1 MLCLPVLLPS
11 PCSVW
16 PVALLPA
23 AGYVADQRRTSRELK
38 GGPFG
43 SPFSRWMLAATFLLV
58 GSVLAVFAVRTGTAK
73 SVSVR
78 SVPPATIASPPATIA
93 PLATPAPNTD
103 VTPALIAP
111 PTTVATATTTTVTEA
126 SPLAKEL
133 GPQFS
138 VMVEAPRAKA
148 EPVGL
153 TIAKIGLKAKP
164 VRSVGLESDGQ
175 LEIPSEK
182 EIGWYR
188 YGQAPGE
195 VGSTVL
201 AAHVSWNGSLGPFA
215 DLATIE
221 PGDRINVQ
229 LSDGGSRTYEAI
241 ERNQYNKGELPAE
254 RIWTR
259 SGPESL
265 VLITCGGEFNPAIKR
280 YYDNIVIYA
289 VPVAA

>member
-1 MLCLPVLLPS
+1 
-11 PCSVW
+11 
-16 PVALLPA
+16 
-23 AGYVADQRRTSRELK
+23 
-38 GGPFG
+38 
-43 SPFSRWMLAATFLLV
+43 MLAATFLLV
-58 GSVLAVFAVRTGTAK
+58 GSVLAVFAVRKGTTK

-78 SVPPATIASPPATIA
+78 SVPPATIASAPATIA
-93 PLATPAPNTD
+93 PLATTAPN
-103 VTPALIAP
+103 AAP
-111 PTTVATATTTTVTEA
+111 STTVAAATTTTVLES

-138 VMVEAPRAKA
+138 VAVEAPKAKI

-153 TIAKIGLKAKP
+153 TIGKIGLKAKP
-164 VRSVGLESDGQ
+164 VRSVGFEPDGQ
-175 LEIPSEK
+175 LEIPNEK

-195 VGSTVL
+195 IGSTVL

-215 DLATIE
+215 DLATME

-229 LSDGGSRTYEAI
+229 LSDGSNRTYEAV
-241 ERNQYNKGELPAE
+241 ERNQYNKGELPADRVWSRTGNE
-254 RIWTR
+254 T
-259 SGPESL
+259 L

>member
-1 MLCLPVLLPS
+1 
-11 PCSVW
+11 
-16 PVALLPA
+16 
-23 AGYVADQRRTSRELK
+23 
-38 GGPFG
+38 
-43 SPFSRWMLAATFLLV
+43 MLAATFLLV
-58 GSVLAVFAVRTGTAK
+58 GSVLAVFAVRTGTTR

-78 SVPPATIASPPATIA
+78 SVPPATLASPPVTIA
-93 PLATPAPNTD
+93 PLATTAPSS
-103 VTPALIAP
+103 AAP
-111 PTTVATATTTTVTEA
+111 STTVATATTTTVAE
-126 SPLAKEL
+126 SSQLAKEL

-138 VMVEAPRAKA
+138 VTVEAPKTTI

-153 TIAKIGLKAKP
+153 SIAKIGLKAKE
-164 VRSVGLESDGQ
+164 VRSVGLEPDGQ

-195 VGSTVL
+195 IGSTVL

-215 DLATIE
+215 DLATVE

-229 LSDGGSRTYEAI
+229 LSDGGSRTYEAV

-259 SGPESL
+259 TGNETL

>member
-1 MLCLPVLLPS
+1 LLPS

-16 PVALLPA
+16 PVGLLLA

-38 GGPFG
+38 GGLFG
-43 SPFSRWMLAATFLLV
+43 SPFSRWILAATFLLV
-58 GSVLAVFAVRTGTAK
+58 GSVLAVFAVRTGTTK

-78 SVPPATIASPPATIA
+78 SVPPATIDSAPATIA
-93 PLATPAPNTD
+93 PLTTTAPLAITPSVAPS
-103 VTPALIAP
+103 
-111 PTTVATATTTTVTEA
+111 TTVAMATTTTVAEA

-138 VMVEAPRAKA
+138 VTVETPKA
-148 EPVGL
+148 RVEPVGL
-153 TIAKIGLKAKP
+153 SISKMGGKAKP
-164 VRSVGLESDGQ
+164 VRSVGLEPDGQ
-175 LEIPSEK
+175 LEIPNEK

-201 AAHVSWNGSLGPFA
+201 AAHVSWNRALGPFA

-229 LSDGGSRTYEAI
+229 LSDGGSRTYEAV
-241 ERNQYNKGELPAE
+241 ERNQYNKGELPAD

-259 SGPESL
+259 SGNETL

-280 YYDNIVIYA
+280 YDDNIVIYA
-289 VPVAA
+289 VPVAG

>member
-1 MLCLPVLLPS
+1 
-11 PCSVW
+11 
-16 PVALLPA
+16 
-23 AGYVADQRRTSRELK
+23 VADKRRTSRETK
-38 GGPFG
+38 GGPSG
-43 SPFSRWMLAATFLLV
+43 SPFSRWILAATLLLV
-58 GSVLAVFAVRTGTAK
+58 GSVLAVFAIRSGTAK

-93 PLATPAPNTD
+93 PLATPAPNVD
-103 VTPALIAP
+103 ATPA
-111 PTTVATATTTTVTEA
+111 TTVAQQTTTTVAEI

-138 VMVEAPRAKA
+138 VTVEPTKEKI

-153 TIAKIGLKAKP
+153 TIAKIGLKAKE
-164 VRSVGLESDGQ
+164 VRSVGLEPDGQ
-175 LEIPSEK
+175 LEIPNEK

-195 VGSTVL
+195 IGSTVL

-215 DLATIE
+215 DLATMA

-229 LSDGGSRTYEAI
+229 LSDGSNRNYEAV
-241 ERNQYNKGELPAE
+241 ERAQYNKGELPAD

-259 SGPESL
+259 TGPESL

>member
-1 MLCLPVLLPS
+1 VGLL
-11 PCSVW
+11 
-16 PVALLPA
+16 LA

-93 PLATPAPNTD
+93 PLATTTPSAAPS
-103 VTPALIAP
+103 
-111 PTTVATATTTTVTEA
+111 TTVATATTTTIAES
-126 SPLAKEL
+126 SPLAKQL

-138 VMVEAPRAKA
+138 VTVEAPKAKI

-153 TIAKIGLKAKP
+153 SIAKIGLKAKE
-164 VRSVGLESDGQ
+164 VRSVGLEPDGQ
-175 LEIPSEK
+175 LEIPNEK

-195 VGSTVL
+195 IGSTVL

-229 LSDGGSRTYEAI
+229 LSDGGSRTYEAV
-241 ERNQYNKGELPAE
+241 ERNQYNKGELPGE

-259 SGPESL
+259 TGNETL

>member
-1 MLCLPVLLPS
+1 
-11 PCSVW
+11 
-16 PVALLPA
+16 
-23 AGYVADQRRTSRELK
+23 VADQRRTSREVK
-38 GGPFG
+38 GGPSG
-43 SPFSRWMLAATFLLV
+43 SPFTRWILAATLVLV
-58 GSVLAVFAVRTGTAK
+58 GSVLAVFAIRSGTSK

-78 SVPPATIASPPATIA
+78 SVPPATIANAPVTIA

-103 VTPALIAP
+103 VTAAP
-111 PTTVATATTTTVTEA
+111 VTTVAQATTTTVAEI

-138 VMVEAPRAKA
+138 ATVDAPKAKV

-153 TIAKIGLKAKP
+153 TIAKIGLKAKE
-164 VRSVGLESDGQ
+164 VRSVGLEPDGQ
-175 LEIPSEK
+175 LEIPNEK

-195 VGSTVL
+195 IGSTVL
-201 AAHVSWNGSLGPFA
+201 AAHVSWNGVLGPFA
-215 DLATIE
+215 DLATME

-229 LSDGGSRTYEAI
+229 LSDGSNRTYEAV

-259 SGPESL
+259 TGPESL

>member
-1 MLCLPVLLPS
+1 V
-11 PCSVW
+11 
-16 PVALLPA
+16 
-23 AGYVADQRRTSRELK
+23 K
-38 GGPFG
+38 GGPSG
-43 SPFSRWMLAATFLLV
+43 SPFTRWILAATFLLV
-58 GSVLAVFAVRTGTAK
+58 GSVLAVFAVRTGTTK

-78 SVPPATIASPPATIA
+78 SVPPATIASAPVTVA
-93 PLATPAPNTD
+93 PLATTIPA
-103 VTPALIAP
+103 TPSSTS
-111 PTTVATATTTTVTEA
+111 TTVAAATTTTVAES

-138 VMVEAPRAKA
+138 VTVEAPNAKV
-148 EPVGL
+148 EPIGL
-153 TIAKIGLKAKP
+153 TIAKIGLKAKE
-164 VRSVGLESDGQ
+164 VRSVGLEPDGQ
-175 LEIPSEK
+175 LEIPNEK

-195 VGSTVL
+195 IGSTVL

-215 DLATIE
+215 ELARME

-229 LSDGGSRTYEAI
+229 LSDGSNRTYEAV

-259 SGPESL
+259 TGSETL

>member
-1 MLCLPVLLPS
+1 MGLL
-11 PCSVW
+11 
-16 PVALLPA
+16 LA
-23 AGYVADQRRTSRELK
+23 AGYVADQRRTSRVLK

-43 SPFSRWMLAATFLLV
+43 SPFSRWILAATLLLV
-58 GSVLAVFAVRTGTAK
+58 GSVLAIFSVRTGTTK

-78 SVPPATIASPPATIA
+78 SVPPATIANAPVTIA
-93 PLATPAPNTD
+93 PLATPA
-103 VTPALIAP
+103 VTPSSAAP
-111 PTTVATATTTTVTEA
+111 PTTVATATTTTVAES

-138 VMVEAPRAKA
+138 VMVEAPKVRV

-153 TIAKIGLKAKP
+153 TIAKIGLKAKE
-164 VRSVGLESDGQ
+164 VRSVGLEPDGQ
-175 LEIPSEK
+175 LEIPNEK

-195 VGSTVL
+195 IGSTL
-201 AAHVSWNGSLGPFA
+201 RAAHLSWNGTLGPFA
-215 DLATIE
+215 ELASVE

-229 LSDGGSRTYEAI
+229 LSDGGSRTYEAV
-241 ERNQYNKGELPAE
+241 ERNQYNKGELPAD

-259 SGPESL
+259 SGNETL

-289 VPVAA
+289 VPVAP

>member
-1 MLCLPVLLPS
+1 MGLS
-11 PCSVW
+11 
-16 PVALLPA
+16 PA
-23 AGYVADQRRTSRELK
+23 AGYVANQRRTSRALK

-43 SPFSRWMLAATFLLV
+43 SPFSRWMLAATFIVV

-78 SVPPATIASPPATIA
+78 SVPPATIASTPVTIA
-93 PLATPAPNTD
+93 PLATTTASS
-103 VTPALIAP
+103 AAP
-111 PTTVATATTTTVTEA
+111 PTTVATATTTTVAEN

-138 VMVEAPRAKA
+138 VAVEAPKAKI

-153 TIAKIGLKAKP
+153 SIAKIGLKAKE
-164 VRSVGLESDGQ
+164 VRSVGLEPDGQ
-175 LEIPSEK
+175 LEIPNEK

-195 VGSTVL
+195 IGSTVL

-215 DLATIE
+215 ELASIE

-229 LSDGGSRTYEAI
+229 LSDGSNRNYEAV
-241 ERNQYNKGELPAE
+241 ERNQYNKGELPAD

-259 SGPESL
+259 TGNETL

-289 VPVAA
+289 VPIAA

>member
-1 MLCLPVLLPS
+1 
-11 PCSVW
+11 
-16 PVALLPA
+16 VALLPA
-23 AGYVADQRRTSRELK
+23 AGYVADQRRTSRALK

-58 GSVLAVFAVRTGTAK
+58 GSILAVFAVRTGTAK

-78 SVPPATIASPPATIA
+78 SVPPATIASAPVTIA
-93 PLATPAPNTD
+93 PLATTAPSS
-103 VTPALIAP
+103 AAP
-111 PTTVATATTTTVTEA
+111 STTVATATTTVAEN
-126 SPLAKEL
+126 SPLAKQL

-138 VMVEAPRAKA
+138 VTVEAPKAKI

-153 TIAKIGLKAKP
+153 SIAKIGLKAKE

-175 LEIPSEK
+175 LEIPNEK

-195 VGSTVL
+195 IGSTVL

-215 DLATIE
+215 ELATVE

-229 LSDGGSRTYEAI
+229 LSDGGTRTYEAV

-259 SGPESL
+259 TGSETL

>member
-1 MLCLPVLLPS
+1 VGLL
-11 PCSVW
+11 
-16 PVALLPA
+16 LA

-93 PLATPAPNTD
+93 PLATTTPSAAPS
-103 VTPALIAP
+103 
-111 PTTVATATTTTVTEA
+111 TTVATATTTTIAES
-126 SPLAKEL
+126 SPLAKQL

-138 VMVEAPRAKA
+138 VTVEAPKAKI

-153 TIAKIGLKAKP
+153 SIAKIGLKAKE
-164 VRSVGLESDGQ
+164 VRSVGLEPDGQ
-175 LEIPSEK
+175 LEIPNEK

-195 VGSTVL
+195 IGSTVL

-229 LSDGGSRTYEAI
+229 LSDGGSRTYEAV
-241 ERNQYNKGELPAE
+241 ERNQYNKGELPGE

-259 SGPESL
+259 TGNETL

-289 VPVAA
+289 LPVAA

>member
-1 MLCLPVLLPS
+1 MGLL
-11 PCSVW
+11 
-16 PVALLPA
+16 LA
-23 AGYVADQRRTSRELK
+23 AGYVADQRRTSRALK

-43 SPFSRWMLAATFLLV
+43 SPFSGWMLAATLLLV
-58 GSVLAVFAVRTGTAK
+58 GSVLAIFSVRTGTTK

-78 SVPPATIASPPATIA
+78 SVPPATIASAPVTIA
-93 PLATPAPNTD
+93 PLATTTP
-103 VTPALIAP
+103 VTPSSAAP
-111 PTTVATATTTTVTEA
+111 PTTVATATTTVAES

-138 VMVEAPRAKA
+138 VTVEVPKAKI

-153 TIAKIGLKAKP
+153 SIAKIGLKAKA
-164 VRSVGLESDGQ
+164 VRSVGLEPDGQ
-175 LEIPSEK
+175 LEIPNEK
-182 EIGWYR
+182 EVGWYR

-195 VGSTVL
+195 IGSTVL
-201 AAHVSWNGSLGPFA
+201 AAHVSWNGTLGPFA
-215 DLATIE
+215 DLATVE

-229 LSDGGSRTYEAI
+229 LSDGGSRTYEAV

-259 SGPESL
+259 TGNETL

-289 VPVAA
+289 VPVAT

>member
-1 MLCLPVLLPS
+1 ML
-11 PCSVW
+11 
-16 PVALLPA
+16 A
-23 AGYVADQRRTSRELK
+23 AGYVADQRRASRALK
-38 GGPFG
+38 GGPLG
-43 SPFSRWMLAATFLLV
+43 SPFSRWMLAATFLLA
-58 GSVLAVFAVRTGTAK
+58 GSVLAVFAVRTGTTK

-78 SVPPATIASPPATIA
+78 SVPPATISSPPATIA
-93 PLATPAPNTD
+93 PLATTTPSPA
-103 VTPALIAP
+103 VASSSAAP
-111 PTTVATATTTTVTEA
+111 PTTVATATTTTVA
-126 SPLAKEL
+126 GSSPLAQDL

-138 VMVEAPRAKA
+138 VTVEEPKAKV

-153 TIAKIGLKAKP
+153 TIAKIGLKVKG
-164 VRSVGLESDGQ
+164 VRSVGLEPDGQ
-175 LEIPSEK
+175 LEIPNEK

-195 VGSTVL
+195 IGSTVL

-215 DLATIE
+215 DLATVE

-229 LSDGGSRTYEAI
+229 LSDGGSRTYEAV
-241 ERNQYNKGELPAE
+241 ERNQYNKGELPAD
-254 RIWTR
+254 RIWSRT
-259 SGPESL
+259 GNETL

>member
-1 MLCLPVLLPS
+1 VVLFS
-11 PCSVW
+11 
-16 PVALLPA
+16 A
-23 AGYVADQRRTSRELK
+23 AGYVADQRRTSRALR
-38 GGPFG
+38 GGLFG

-58 GSVLAVFAVRTGTAK
+58 GSVLAVFAVRAGTTR

-78 SVPPATIASPPATIA
+78 SVPPATIASAPVTIA
-93 PLATPAPNTD
+93 PLATTAPSS
-103 VTPALIAP
+103 AAP
-111 PTTVATATTTTVTEA
+111 STTVATAITTTVTES

-138 VMVEAPRAKA
+138 VTVEAPKA
-148 EPVGL
+148 NIEPVGL
-153 TIAKIGLKAKP
+153 SIAKIGLNAKEI
-164 VRSVGLESDGQ
+164 RSVGLEPDGQ

-195 VGSTVL
+195 IGSTVL
-201 AAHVSWNGSLGPFA
+201 AAHVSWNGSVGPFA
-215 DLATIE
+215 DLATVE

-229 LSDGGSRTYEAI
+229 LSDGGTRTYEAV

-259 SGPESL
+259 TGNETL
-265 VLITCGGEFNPAIKR
+265 VLITCGGEFNPTIKR